1 MKKFSWGVKLLAS
14 QSSVLIESTV
24 VKPRKNRFFKNLIQD
39 RYLYIMITPGILF
52 FLIFSYFPLYGLMLA
67 FKDFKFNLGIW
78 GSPWAGLEHFQMLF
92 DDAGFWVAFKNTLII
107 SLGKIIFG
115 FPMPIVLAL
124 LLNELRVKFFKNT
137 VQTFLYLPYF
147 LSWVIMAGIILNL
160 LSMTSGT
167 LPKLL
172 ETLFGI
178 HLPRILGSPEY
189 FRPLIFISH
198 IWKTMGWETIIY
210 LAAIAGISPHLY
222 EAAIIDGANRFQ
234 RVIYITLPS
243 LTFVI
248 AILFVLGIGGV
259 MNAGFDQIF
268 NLYDPGVYEVGDILD
283 TFVYRVGIA
292 SGTSHLED
300 GVVIGLVKGVLNLT
314 LLVGANQVVKL
325 LRHESIF

>member
-1 MKKFSWGVKLLAS
+1 MEL
-14 QSSVLIESTV
+14 QPSVFIETTV
-24 VKPRKNRFFKNLIQD
+24 VKHKRNRIIKNLTRD

-52 FLIFSYFPLYGLMLA
+52 FLIFSYFPLYGLILA

-78 GSPWAGLEHFQMLF
+78 GSPWTGLDHFQMLF
-92 DDAGFWVAFKNTLII
+92 DDADFWVAFKNTIVI

-115 FPMPIVLAL
+115 FPVPIILAL
-124 LLNELRVKFFKNT
+124 MLNELRVKFFKNT

-147 LSWVIMAGIILNL
+147 LSWVIMAGIIFNL
-160 LSMTSGT
+160 LSVTSGT

-178 HLPRILGSPEY
+178 HLPKILGSPEY
-189 FRPLIFISH
+189 FKSLIFISH

-234 RVIYITLPS
+234 RVIHITLPS

-248 AILFVLGIGGV
+248 AILLVLSIGGV

-268 NLYDPGVYEVGDILD
+268 NLYDPGVYKVGDILD

-292 SGTSHLED
+292 SGTSHMED
-300 GVVIGLVKGVLNLT
+300 GVVIGLVKGVLNLV

-325 LRHESIF
+325 LRQESIF